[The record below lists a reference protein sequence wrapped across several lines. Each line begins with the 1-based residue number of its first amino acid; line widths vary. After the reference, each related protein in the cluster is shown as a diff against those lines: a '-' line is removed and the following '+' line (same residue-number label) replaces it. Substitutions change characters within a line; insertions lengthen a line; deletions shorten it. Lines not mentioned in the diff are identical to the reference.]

1 MAYFYFDF
9 RDVDKQARRNLLLSL
24 LVQLSNRS
32 DAYCDVLSHLYKTHD
47 NGTRQASDKALMECL
62 QEMLALPSK
71 GPVYL
76 ILDAL
81 DECPDTSDVPSPRE
95 QVLDL
100 VKDLVD
106 LQLPKLHICAT
117 SRLEV
122 DIRDALESIA
132 SQTVSLQDEGGQKKD
147 IGDYVRSVVYSGTGK
162 FMRRW
167 RIEEKEHVIGTL
179 SKRADGM

>member
-1 MAYFYFDF
+1 MVYFYFDF
-9 RDVDKQARRNLLLSL
+9 RDVDKQARSNLLPSL

-32 DAYCDVLSHLYKTHD
+32 DIYCEVLFRLYKKHD
-47 NGTRQASDKALMECL
+47 DGTLQPSDKALTQCL
-62 QEMLALPSK
+62 REMLTLPSQ

-81 DECPDTSDVPSPRE
+81 DQCPDTTDVPSPRE

-100 VKDLVD
+100 VKELVN
-106 LQLPKLHICAT
+106 LRLPNLHICAT
-117 SRLEV
+117 SRPEV
-122 DIRDALESIA
+122 DICDALESIT

-147 IGDYVRSVVYSGTGK
+147 IADYVRSVVYSGTGK

-167 RIEEKEHVIGTL
+167 RIEEKEHVIEKL
-179 SKRADGM
+179 SERADGM